1 MARKKSRILCV
12 TVALAAF
19 LLFLP
24 LSSSQAEVTLKM
36 VTAWPKGAVDNK
48 TLQFFMEE
56 VESIVAKKCPGELKI
71 NLVGGPEAVKTMDQ
85 VTAAQKGMVDM
96 VHTTN
101 AYYVSL
107 LPEGD
112 AMKLSDFTPWEER
125 ENGAWAYYNKLHEE
139 KIGVHFLSSLNM
151 GIKFQMYLLR
161 PIDKPDLKGFNI
173 RVSPMYL
180 QLIKGLGGNPVV
192 IPPPDI
198 YTALER
204 KVVDGYCWLSVG
216 IRDYGWEKITKYV
229 VGPTFYTA
237 VHPIVVNLNTWKKL
251 DPKHREV
258 LTEAAKSA
266 EKKVMPYYLDQEK
279 DERKKL
285 VAAGLQIINF
295 SPEDTKK
302 FLQVADEAGW
312 KDIIE
317 KCPQTGPEL
326 RKLLTKKK

>member
-1 MARKKSRILCV
+1 MARKKSRVLCV

-24 LSSSQAEVTLKM
+24 SFTQAEVVLKM

-48 TLQFFMEE
+48 TMEIFLEE
-56 VESIVAKKCPGELKI
+56 VDKIVAKKCPGELKI
-71 NLVGGPEAVKTMDQ
+71 NVVGGPEAVKTMDQ
-85 VTAAQKGMVDM
+85 VTAAQKGMVDL

-107 LPEGD
+107 LPEAD

-125 ENGAWAYYNKLHEE
+125 ENGAWAYYNTLHE
-139 KIGVHFLSSLNM
+139 KVGLHFLSNLNM
-151 GIKFQMYLLR
+151 GIKFQMYLLK

-180 QLIKGLGGNPVV
+180 QVIKGLGGNPVV

-216 IRDYGWEKITKYV
+216 IRDYGWEKITKYI

-237 VHPIVVNLNTWKKL
+237 VHPIVVNLANWQKL
-251 DPKHREV
+251 APKYREV
-258 LTEAAKSA
+258 LTEAAQSA

-279 DERKKL
+279 VRRVQK
-285 VAAGLQIINF
+285 G
-295 SPEDTKK
+295 
-302 FLQVADEAGW
+302 
-312 KDIIE
+312 
-317 KCPQTGPEL
+317 
-326 RKLLTKKK
+326 

>member
-1 MARKKSRILCV
+1 MARKKSRVLCV
-12 TVALAAF
+12 TAALAAF

-24 LSSSQAEVTLKM
+24 LSSAKAEVVLKM

-48 TLQFFMEE
+48 TLEMFLEE
-56 VESIVAKKCPGELKI
+56 VDSLVAKKCPGELKI

-85 VTAAQKGMVDM
+85 VTAAQKGMVDL

-107 LPEGD
+107 LPEAD

-125 ENGAWAYYNKLHEE
+125 ANGAWEYYNKLHE
-139 KIGVHFLSSLNM
+139 KVGIYFLANLNM
-151 GIKFQMYLLR
+151 GIKFQMYLLK
-161 PIDKPDLKGFNI
+161 PTDKADLKGFNI

-180 QLIKGLGGNPVV
+180 QVIKGLGGNPVV

-216 IRDYGWEKITKYV
+216 IRDYGWEKITKYIA
-229 VGPTFYTA
+229 GPTFYTA
-237 VHPIVVNLNTWKKL
+237 VHPIVVNLNTWQKL
-251 DPKHREV
+251 APKYRDL
-258 LTEAAKSA
+258 LTEAAKNS
-266 EKKVMPYYLDQEK
+266 ESKVMPYYLAQEK
-279 DERKKL
+279 DERAKL
-285 VAAGLQIINF
+285 LAAGLQVIKWA
-295 SPEDTKK
+295 PEETEK
-302 FLQVADEAGW
+302 FLKVADDEGW
-312 KDIIE
+312 KDVIS